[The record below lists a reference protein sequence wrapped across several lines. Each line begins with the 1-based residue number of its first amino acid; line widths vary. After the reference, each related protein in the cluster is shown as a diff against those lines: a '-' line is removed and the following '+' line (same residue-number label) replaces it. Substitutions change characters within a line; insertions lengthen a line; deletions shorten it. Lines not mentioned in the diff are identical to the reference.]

1 MGSWRGSTV
10 RDEGCG
16 AERGQVGLE
25 RIVVFVA
32 HRHGENA
39 GGGRAHERLDEG
51 AGHLVEYGSEIAALL
66 VDGAIV
72 EIAMAAFA
80 KSWRRE
86 AP

>member
-39 GGGRAHERLDEG
+39 GEG
-51 AGHLVEYGSEIAALL
+51 ALMNGSTKAPGISSTTAL
-66 VDGAIV
+66 
-72 EIAMAAFA
+72 
-80 KSWRRE
+80 K
-86 AP
+86 